1 MTIQDVFAEAAELQ
15 KQLDKLEAKRAKAME
30 NIDAE
35 ETALRDA
42 ASSAAKAILDAA
54 ETELA

>member
-1 MTIQDVFAEAAELQ
+1 MTIQDVLTEAAELQ

-30 NIDAE
+30 KINAE

-42 ASSAAKAILDAA
+42 ASSAAKAILYAA